1 MKKYGFILGFALAAV
16 GASAQ
21 LQNAE
26 LYQFGVKNSAL
37 INQSGLIQSASI
49 TQVGMNNGARVLQD
63 GAFNLADVQ
72 QYGAKNYASLEQK
85 GIFTMGSILQVG
97 AKNLAAVKQ
106 ASFSM
111 VDVKQFGYGNILA
124 STHSRLAFVGCR
136 LPRETYAN
144 WCFDRC
150 NLAIPRPFAAV
161 EVGVGD
167 RLKVKQTGDKNIV
180 LTMGKLEGAQY
191 INQMGYKNLIILG
204 QDGGVSKLTQKGV
217 ENFIWLKMKDADK
230 AKISQFGMKNLVA
243 LNLYNGEAKISQVGF
258 GNSVAYYGKG
268 ICKNCPTEPATFKGD
283 DLYVSQVGVGNKLS
297 LKSETFGSD
306 VKVVQMGYQNYGTI
320 IQTSAGHHNNGCG
333 NCGDH

>member
-1 MKKYGFILGFALAAV
+1 MKKYGFILGFALVAV

-26 LYQFGVKNSAL
+26 LYQIGVKNSAL

-49 TQVGMNNGARVLQD
+49 TQVGMNNGARVLQN
-63 GAFNLADVQ
+63 GAFNLAEVQ

-97 AKNLAAVKQ
+97 TKNLAAVKQ
-106 ASFSM
+106 ESFSK

-124 STHSRLAFVGCR
+124 STYRSLAFVGCR
-136 LPRETYAN
+136 LPSVTYAN

-150 NLAIPRPFAAV
+150 DLAIPRPFTAV
-161 EVGVGD
+161 KVGAGD
-167 RLKVKQTGDKNIV
+167 MLKVKQEGVKNMV
-180 LTMGKLEGAQY
+180 LTNGTLEGAQY
-191 INQMGYKNLIILG
+191 INQKGYKNLIVLA
-204 QDGGVSKLTQKGV
+204 QDGGVSKLTQKGM
-217 ENFIWLKMKDADK
+217 ENFIWLKMNDADK

-243 LNLYNGEAKISQVGF
+243 LNLYNGEAMISQVGF

-283 DLYVSQVGVGNKLS
+283 ELYVSQVGVGNKLS
-297 LKSETFGSD
+297 LKSETFGSN
-306 VKVVQMGYQNYGTI
+306 VTVVQSGYQNYGTI
-320 IQTSAGHHNNGCG
+320 IQTKAGHHHNGCG
-333 NCGDH
+333 NCGGH